1 MKQIAGRV
9 IRLEL
14 GKNVPDR
21 RKKHAAHGDDR
32 FLVSPAS
39 FDSAVAIP
47 ELRVY
52 DEYMPVTL
60 AVKIS
65 NIEKIVNVVI
75 SPSQFITA

>member
-47 ELRVY
+47 ELRVFIGFIG
-52 DEYMPVTL
+52 EEITVTTTGTC
-60 AVKIS
+60 
-65 NIEKIVNVVI
+65 
-75 SPSQFITA
+75 P